1 MRLRRSTRNPINLD
15 DLERFAEFM
24 EKHDLSELRIEEGRD
39 NRSIVLRR
47 GPAASYAAPAAPAP
61 APAVSAETPENAAAE
76 NQSGGDLDLIRAQM
90 VGTFYRS
97 PSPDEPPFVE
107 AGANVKEGETLC
119 IIEAMKLM
127 NLIESDF
134 NAEIVEILVENAAP
148 VEYGQPLFRVIRL

>member
-1 MRLRRSTRNPINLD
+1 MD
-15 DLERFAEFM
+15 ELERYAEFM

-47 GPAASYAAPAAPAP
+47 GPAEVTYAAPPAVAVAPAAPA
-61 APAVSAETPENAAAE
+61 AATETPESAAAV
-76 NQSGGDLDLIRAQM
+76 NQSGEGLDLIRAQM

-134 NAEIVEILVENAAP
+134 NAEIVEVLVENAAP
-148 VEYGQPLFRVIRL
+148 VEYGQPLFRVKRLN

>member
-1 MRLRRSTRNPINLD
+1 
-15 DLERFAEFM
+15 M

-47 GPAASYAAPAAPAP
+47 GPAEVSYAAPAAPAP
-61 APAVSAETPENAAAE
+61 APAPPAPTETQAGASDSQSADGLE
-76 NQSGGDLDLIRAQM
+76 LVRAQM

-107 AGANVKEGETLC
+107 TGGSVKEGETLC

-134 NAEIVEILVENAAP
+134 NAEIVEVLVENAAP
-148 VEYGQPLFRVIRL
+148 VEYGQPLFRVKRLR

>member
-1 MRLRRSTRNPINLD
+1 MRRSTRNPINMSE
-15 DLERFAEFM
+15 LERYVEFM

-47 GPAASYAAPAAPAP
+47 GPAEVSYAAPAAPAP
-61 APAVSAETPENAAAE
+61 APSYATETPESVAAE
-76 NQSGGDLDLIRAQM
+76 NLNGGDLDLIRAQM

-107 AGANVKEGETLC
+107 AGDNVKEGETLC

-134 NAEIVEILVENAAP
+134 NAEIVEVLVENAAP
-148 VEYGQPLFRVIRL
+148 VEYGQPLFRVKRLS